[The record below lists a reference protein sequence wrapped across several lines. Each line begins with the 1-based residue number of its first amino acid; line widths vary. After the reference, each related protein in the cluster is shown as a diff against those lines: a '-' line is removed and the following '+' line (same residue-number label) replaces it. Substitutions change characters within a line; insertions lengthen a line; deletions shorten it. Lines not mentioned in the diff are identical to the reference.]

1 MDQTDL
7 HVEHD
12 SFIKYVSCVD
22 QNMIQ
27 TRLVLTHDLFIN
39 ELIVLSSQVR
49 LDFVT
54 PMEFS

>member
-1 MDQTDL
+1 MGQTDL

-12 SFIKYVSCVD
+12 SFIKCVSCVD

>member
-1 MDQTDL
+1 MGQTDL
-7 HVEHD
+7 HVELD
-12 SFIKYVSCVD
+12 SFIKCVSCVD

-39 ELIVLSSQVR
+39 ESIVLSSQVR